1 MKRRSL
7 VSLVVACCTALS
19 GFAGVA
25 QADSGSFALQVVA
38 AQLRNPRGM
47 TVAADGTIYVAEAG
61 RAGGKCITVG
71 EGEETFEMCYG
82 ATSAVTRVRNGRQTR
97 VISGLPSLGGRE
109 GVAASG
115 AQDVAVT
122 RGGNL
127 VVLMGGEGGLQER
140 RHLIHAFGANA
151 RLFGTM
157 LSGAPG
163 GELSVA
169 RDITRFETRNNPDGA
184 PPERFG
190 IHSNPFGLLVDGR
203 ARVVADGGGNAILRF
218 RPGREGEVLATMR
231 GPRMTN
237 PFDGSRMRAE
247 WVPTSVVEGPDGAYY
262 IGELTGFPFEK
273 GKARVWRL
281 VPGRDPQLHAK
292 GFTNIVDMAFDA
304 AGNLLVLEIA
314 KEGLLAAESGG
325 DPSGRLVRLNR
336 NGTRTTLASK
346 GLITPT
352 SVAVAPDGSIYIAND
367 GLNPGD
373 GKIVK
378 LNRR

>member
-1 MKRRSL
+1 M
-7 VSLVVACCTALS
+7 
-19 GFAGVA
+19 A

-61 RAGGKCITVG
+61 RAGRRCITIG
-71 EGEETFEMCYG
+71 EGEESFEMCKG
-82 ATSAVTRVRNGRQTR
+82 NTSAITRVRNGRQTR
-97 VISGLPSLGGRE
+97 VITGLPSLGGRD
-109 GVAASG
+109 GVGAVG

-122 RGGNL
+122 RRGNL
-127 VVLMGGEGGLQER
+127 VVLMGGEGGLRER
-140 RHLIHAFGANA
+140 RQMIGAFGANA

-157 LSGAPG
+157 LSGPASG
-163 GELSVA
+163 DLKIT
-169 RDITRFETRNNPDGA
+169 RDLTRFETLNNPDGS
-184 PPERFG
+184 PVEQFG
-190 IHSNPFGLLVDGR
+190 IHSNPYGLLLDGR
-203 ARVVADGGGNAILRF
+203 SRVVADSGANAILRF
-218 RPGREGEVLATMR
+218 RPGRKGEVLATMR

-237 PFDGSRMRAE
+237 PFDGSTMRAE

-262 IGELTGFPFEK
+262 VGELTGFPFEK

-281 VPGRDPQLHAK
+281 VPGRQPELHAR
-292 GFTNIVDMAFDA
+292 GFSNIVDMAFDN

-314 KEGLLAAESGG
+314 KEGLLAAEMGG

-336 NGTRTTLASK
+336 NGTKTTLASK

-352 SVAVAPDGSIYIAND
+352 SVAVAPNGSIYIAND

>member
-1 MKRRSL
+1 MRRRSL
-7 VSLVVACCTALS
+7 VALVVACCTALS

-25 QADSGSFALQVVA
+25 QADNGSFTLQVVA

-47 TVAADGTIYVAEAG
+47 AIAADGTIYVAESG
-61 RAGGKCITVG
+61 RGGRKCVTEG
-71 EGEETFEMCYG
+71 EGEEAFEMCYG
-82 ATSAVTRVRNGRQTR
+82 DTSAVTRVRNGRQSR
-97 VISGLPSLGGRE
+97 VITGLPSIAGRD
-109 GVAASG
+109 GMAAGG

-122 RGGNL
+122 RAGNL
-127 VVLMGGEGGLQER
+127 VVLMGGEGGLRQR

-151 RLFGTM
+151 RVFGTM

-163 GELSVA
+163 GKLSVT
-169 RDITRFETRNNPDGA
+169 RDITRFETLNNPDGA
-184 PPERFG
+184 PADQFG
-190 IHSNPFGLLVDGR
+190 IHSNPFGLLLDGR
-203 ARVVADGGGNAILRF
+203 ARIVADGGGNAILRF

-237 PFDGSRMRAE
+237 PFDGSTMRAQ
-247 WVPTSVVEGPDGAYY
+247 WVPTTVVEGPDGAYY

-273 GKARVWRL
+273 GKARIWRL
-281 VPGRDPQLHAK
+281 VPGRDPQLHAR

-304 AGNLLVLEIA
+304 SGNLLVLEIA
-314 KEGLLAAESGG
+314 KEGLIAAEMGA

-346 GLITPT
+346 GLIMPT
-352 SVAVAPDGSIYIAND
+352 SVAVAPNGSIYITND